1 MRKIR
6 LPEEKVAKQIA
17 SIVND
22 VTLDLD
28 EVGVYLARNSP
39 AVSVRRLKLMI
50 ETATEERETINDR
63 ASHYT
68 ILD

>member
-1 MRKIR
+1 MKKIR

-39 AVSVRRLKLMI
+39 AVSIRRIKLI
-50 ETATEERETINDR
+50 VESATEEKDLDNDR
-63 ASHYT
+63 TRNYT
-68 ILD
+68 IRN